1 MGGGIKQT
9 SEENRKKTCLGDY
22 KLIQYQILQ
31 IEIMSILWQTVGR
44 ITYEILGIKGL
55 SLTSD

>member
-1 MGGGIKQT
+1 MGGRIKQT
-9 SEENRKKTCLGDY
+9 SEENRKKTRLGDY

>member
-1 MGGGIKQT
+1 MGGRIKQT
-9 SEENRKKTCLGDY
+9 SEEKRKKTRLGDY